1 MKAIAI
7 ANSEMEP
14 DEAFYGRIERL
25 SGAGVDFILLRDKGL
40 EDAARFR
47 SAERCRRLVHPPTKL
62 LVHARADLAVAAG
75 ADGVHLPSAALPA
88 DVVKRI
94 APGLLVGRSCHSVA
108 ECAAAAR
115 EGLAY
120 ALLGP
125 VFPPRSKIDSGR
137 VSLGDLARAATL
149 EIDVYALGGI
159 SLAMLDRLRE
169 IPIAGVAAIT
179 FFMDDEPVE
188 GIIEAVRNA

>member
-1 MKAIAI
+1 MKAFAI
-7 ANSEMEP
+7 ANTDAPP
-14 DEAFYGRIERL
+14 DEGFYGRIERL
-25 SGAGVDFILLRDKGL
+25 AGAGVDFILLRDKGL
-40 EDAARFR
+40 DDAARFR
-47 SAERCRRLVHPPTKL
+47 NAERCRGLVRSPSKL
-62 LVHARADLAVAAG
+62 LVHARADLAVATG
-75 ADGVHLPSAALPA
+75 ADGIHLPSAALPA
-88 DVVKRI
+88 DVVRKI
-94 APGLLVGRSCHSVA
+94 APGLIVGRSCHSVV

-125 VFPPRSKIDSGR
+125 VFPPRSKVDSGR

-159 SLAMLDRLRE
+159 SLVSLDRLKA

-179 FFMDDEPVE
+179 FFMDDEPIE
-188 GIIEAVRNA
+188 AIMEAVRNA